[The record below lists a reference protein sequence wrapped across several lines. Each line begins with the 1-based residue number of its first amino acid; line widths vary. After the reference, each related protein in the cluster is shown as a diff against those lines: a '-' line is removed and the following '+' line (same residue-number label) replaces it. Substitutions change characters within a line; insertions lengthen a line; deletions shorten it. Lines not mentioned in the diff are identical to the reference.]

1 MAEARPRGGGGGR
14 NSRAQPRHRRPG
26 GARASSGTG
35 DGGAA
40 RSGPGRQQARGAPP
54 CPATAAAVGP
64 PPGNGHP
71 TPHRRRRHVLA
82 PLPRATSRPPLTSPP
97 RGPLTILLPAP
108 EETAPCEAGRGG
120 GGFRRYG
127 NERAREAARA
137 GADVTPQR
145 EAAPASGAVRPEAPQ
160 SVEQLVPLLPPH
172 PFLDSPLPRRRRP
185 ETRGRSVLGR
195 RAAGWRRRPCPP
207 RAHSLPVRRRHSLWN
222 PRRVLS
228 AR

>member
-1 MAEARPRGGGGGR
+1 MAEARPRGGGGR

-71 TPHRRRRHVLA
+71 TPHRRRRRHVLA